1 MIIGKNLLYERIDF
15 HQIAVDMV
23 KAYKLKSKVKFK
35 PGKNKAD
42 YNWASDVITLR
53 PSYPSVKDFLITVL
67 HEIDHATDRKTM
79 GAKKYEK
86 AYQKAGE
93 VAIQKGGDFHDD
105 NEFEE
110 KAEKWARKEYSRK
123 WKRKFS

>member
-1 MIIGKNLLYERIDF
+1 MIIGKSLLYERIDF

-42 YNWASDVITLR
+42 YNWVSDVITLR

-110 KAEKWARKEYSRK
+110 KAEKWARSEVKK
-123 WKRKFS
+123 WMKKYK

>member
-42 YNWASDVITLR
+42 YNWLSDGITLR
-53 PSYPSVKDFLITVL
+53 PSYPSIKDFLTTVL
-67 HEIDHATDRKTM
+67 HEIAHANDRKTM

-86 AYQKAGE
+86 EYQKAGE
-93 VAIQKGGDFHDD
+93 VAIQNGGDFDDD
-105 NEFEE
+105 NADEE
-110 KAEKWARKEYSRK
+110 KAEKWARSEVKK
-123 WKRKFS
+123 WLKKYK

>member
-42 YNWASDVITLR
+42 YNWISDVITLR

-67 HEIDHATDRKTM
+67 HEIDHANDRKTM

-86 AYQKAGE
+86 EYQKAGE
-93 VAIQKGGDFHDD
+93 VAIQNGGDFHDD
-105 NEFEE
+105 NAYEE
-110 KAEKWARKEYSRK
+110 KAEKWARSEVKK
-123 WKRKFS
+123 WLKKYK

>member
-42 YNWASDVITLR
+42 YNWLSDVITLR
-53 PSYPSVKDFLITVL
+53 PSYPSIKDFLTTIL
-67 HEIDHATDRKTM
+67 HEIDHANDRKTM

-86 AYQKAGE
+86 EYQKAGDIA
-93 VAIQKGGDFHDD
+93 VNKGRDFHDD
-105 NEFEE
+105 NAFEE
-110 KAEKWARKEYSRK
+110 KAEKWARSEVKK
-123 WKRKFS
+123 WMKKYK

>member
-42 YNWASDVITLR
+42 YNWLSDVITLR
-53 PSYPSVKDFLITVL
+53 PSYPSIKDFLTTIL
-67 HEIDHATDRKTM
+67 HEIDHANDRKTM

-86 AYQKAGE
+86 EYQKAGE
-93 VAIQKGGDFHDD
+93 VAIQNGGDFHDD
-105 NEFEE
+105 NAYEE
-110 KAEKWARKEYSRK
+110 KAEKWARSEVKK
-123 WKRKFS
+123 WLKKYK

>member
-1 MIIGKNLLYERIDF
+1 
-15 HQIAVDMV
+15 MV

-42 YNWASDVITLR
+42 YNWRSDVITLR

-67 HEIDHATDRKTM
+67 HEIDHANDRKTM

-86 AYQKAGE
+86 EYQKAGE
-93 VAIQKGGDFHDD
+93 VAIQNGGDFHDD
-105 NEFEE
+105 NAYEE
-110 KAEKWARKEYSRK
+110 KAEKWARSEVKK
-123 WKRKFS
+123 WLKKYK